1 MEEFYGVLTREQIL
15 LRLITSILI
24 GGVIGYEREYNKQP
38 AGFRTH
44 ILVCLGATLV
54 SLIQDQLRINLLNL
68 VIENPLTAQV
78 LKTDLGRIGA
88 QVVSGI
94 GFLGAG
100 TIMREKKSVAGL
112 TTAASIWATGCIGLG
127 IGWGF
132 YNLTIPAAIFVL
144 IVLVTLKQ
152 FERKFIENKIEHKIT
167 IFYTETKNLSM
178 SIVETY
184 QLFKN
189 YNIKIRSLKK
199 DLKTSKVLYYL
210 VMPKNISFSDV
221 ALELTGLESITEI
234 REQ

>member
-1 MEEFYGVLTREQIL
+1 MEEFYEVLTREQIL
-15 LRLITSILI
+15 LRLITFILI
-24 GGVIGYEREYNKQP
+24 GRVIGYEREYNKQP

-68 VIENPLTAQV
+68 VIKNPLTAQV

>member
-1 MEEFYGVLTREQIL
+1 MEEFYEVLTREQIL

-24 GGVIGYEREYNKQP
+24 GRVIGYEREYNKQP

>member
-1 MEEFYGVLTREQIL
+1 MEEFYEVLTREQIL

>member
-1 MEEFYGVLTREQIL
+1 M
-15 LRLITSILI
+15 RLITSILI

-210 VMPKNISFSDV
+210 VVPKNISFSDV